1 MPKESIIDR
10 ITNFFLSFLYNR
22 FVKEVDVR
30 IRDYVADLGKIVI
43 KMLFLAIIGMV
54 LILFG
59 ILFLCMAMINLISF
73 YFPAW
78 LAWLGVGLVIFF
90 VGFIISMM
98 SLKRK

>member
-10 ITNFFLSFLYNR
+10 ITNFFLSFLYNK

-43 KMLFLAIIGMV
+43 KMLLLAIVGVV

-59 ILFLCMAMINLISF
+59 ILFLCMAMVNYISI